1 MKIVKSF
8 NIIFMLLLFFNSNK
22 VFFPSGLMCIN
33 FYLPDQKNNVA
44 KTIKTP
50 GTANAIVGE

>member
-8 NIIFMLLLFFNSNK
+8 NTIFMFLLFFNSNK
-22 VFFPSGLMCIN
+22 VSFHSGLICTN
-33 FYLPDQKNNVA
+33 LYLPAQKNNVA
-44 KTIKTP
+44 STMKIP